1 MHHLLTK
8 RTIPT
13 THMHNPQSSTTLI
26 RYTRTDLSA
35 AASMN
40 GHRDDDV
47 SASVVSSNDDEDFS
61 VDGEEG
67 SRYSDMAGNP
77 SRRNLEPGRVL
88 DKVPEESESVGSPPA
103 EQQQRYQP
111 QDQPQPQP
119 ANGSNRSRLPWI
131 FAIVVVIVLGIVGIA
146 VAGFLVFGPNQD
158 DPATTPPVV
167 VDGPDQSGVP
177 TVPTG
182 STTGPTPGPGVG
194 STPAP
199 AVVVEPTPSPT
210 LAPTRPSIPGGT
222 IMPTTTIERSF
233 TLNSFINGG
242 QSFKCG
248 IKENDLAGFV
258 SRDSG
263 NPEGFEVDLV
273 SALTVV
279 GDQSFTKQP
288 LWRWPQSLEV
298 FQQMT

>member
-1 MHHLLTK
+1 
-8 RTIPT
+8 
-13 THMHNPQSSTTLI
+13 
-26 RYTRTDLSA
+26 
-35 AASMN
+35 MN

-47 SASVVSSNDDEDFS
+47 PAD
-61 VDGEEG
+61 DGESFPADG
-67 SRYSDMAGNP
+67 DSATRYSGLPENLVP
-77 SRRNLEPGRVL
+77 SISGTGMIVAM
-88 DKVPEESESVGSPPA
+88 VPEAPETVRAPTDTSTNGEEAPPI
-103 EQQQRYQP
+103 
-111 QDQPQPQP
+111 
-119 ANGSNRSRLPWI
+119 GTKRSKKWQYI
-131 FAIVVVIVLGIVGIA
+131 FKSVVVIVLGIVI
-146 VAGFLVFGPNQD
+146 VVGFLVFGRNQD
-158 DPATTPPVV
+158 DPSTNPPVV
-167 VDGPDQSGVP
+167 VTDPDQSGVP

-242 QSFKCG
+242 QSLKCG
-248 IKENDLAGFV
+248 IQANDMAGFV

-288 LWRWPQSLEV
+288 LEQ
-298 FQQMT
+298 

>member
-1 MHHLLTK
+1 
-8 RTIPT
+8 
-13 THMHNPQSSTTLI
+13 
-26 RYTRTDLSA
+26 
-35 AASMN
+35 MN

-47 SASVVSSNDDEDFS
+47 PASVVSADDRESFPADGDSATQHSN
-61 VDGEEG
+61 V
-67 SRYSDMAGNP
+67 AGNS
-77 SRRNLEPGRVL
+77 SRNNLEPGRVL
-88 DKVPEESESVGSPPA
+88 DKVPEKLETASAPPGGQPGH
-103 EQQQRYQP
+103 QQQQQP
-111 QDQPQPQP
+111 
-119 ANGSNRSRLPWI
+119 NRQEAERNTKWQYI
-131 FAIVVVIVLGIVGIA
+131 FKSVVAIVIVLGIVGIV
-146 VAGFLVFGPNQD
+146 VAGFLVFGRNQD
-158 DPATTPPVV
+158 DPSTNPPVV
-167 VDGPDQSGVP
+167 VTDPDQSGVP

-210 LAPTRPSIPGGT
+210 LAPTRRIIPGVT
-222 IMPTTTIERSF
+222 PMPTTTIERSF

-288 LWRWPQSLEV
+288 L
-298 FQQMT
+298 QQ